1 MRTLKMSFL
10 SFVFAFFAFTASA
23 QTKSEKIKVA
33 GECGMCKNKIEK
45 AAKSAGA
52 SYANWDVENKVLTVE
67 YNSTSSNSAKIQK
80 AVAAVGY
87 DTESAKATDEAY
99 NKLHSCCKY
108 ERTSN
113 NEAKVA
119 CCDDAKCAECCKDGK
134 CKEGMDC
141 CKDGKCAKA
150 DACCKEGKCEHKS
163 DAAHSAKNGSASCCK
178 KS

>member
-1 MRTLKMSFL
+1 MKTFKISIL
-10 SFVFAFFAFTASA
+10 SFVFAFFAFSVSA
-23 QTKSEKIKVA
+23 QTKSETIKVA

-45 AAKSAGA
+45 AAKGAGA
-52 SYANWDVENKVLTVE
+52 SYANWDVDNKVLTVK

-87 DTESAKATDEAY
+87 DTETNKATEEAY

-108 ERTSN
+108 ERTASN
-113 NEAKVA
+113 DAKAA
-119 CCDDAKCAECCKDGK
+119 CCDNGKCADCCKDGK

-141 CKDGKCAKA
+141 CKNGKCAKA
-150 DACCKEGKCEHKS
+150 DACCKDAKCEHKD
-163 DAAHSAKNGSASCCK
+163 DAAYSAKGKEASCCK